1 MTDIKN
7 KSLEKFLNNKQET
20 HQEMR

>member
-1 MTDIKN
+1 VQTI
-7 KSLEKFLNNKQET
+7 QET

>member
-1 MTDIKN
+1 MQLTRN
-7 KSLEKFLNNKQET
+7 EKQET